1 MRRKRFTVLS
11 RICPV
16 SLKRMWW
23 AMSASICPIWSLEN
37 RSRVRMPC
45 ASRTPSST
53 CPSKRMRSATRKVG
67 GLPTSCSSAPAAS
80 VTVGSRS
87 FSSSSSVC
95 VHTSPSGWNSGGCA
109 TPFMAATS
117 GRMSPSSPVS
127 SRSSKPRR
135 APPSVRMRAS
145 SSRTRSGE
153 TFTIRPCSRCSA
165 AMVAGSISEPSRAAN
180 RTARIKRRWS
190 SWKRSSGA
198 PMARTT
204 RRRKSSRPPVK
215 SSTCFV
221 SGSSSSALIVKSRR
235 IASCR
240 GLPSKRDFTI
250 NALLLDP
257 DTNQVLDFTGGREDL
272 RRRVV
277 RAIGAPDERFQ
288 EDHLRL
294 IRAVRFAAGLG
305 FEIKPATMA
314 ALQRL
319 HGLIVKVSP
328 ERVRDELARIL
339 TEGGARRGF
348 ELLDETGL
356 LGDILPEVAAMK
368 GVAQPPEFHPE
379 GDVWT
384 HTLLLLGK
392 LRDPTVTLAAG
403 ALLHDVGKPPTFR
416 VAERIR
422 FDGHVEEGVRLAH
435 GILTRL
441 RFSSDQIG
449 QIEALIAHHMR
460 FKDTGQMRESTVKR
474 FLRMENFAEHLE
486 LHRLDCLSS
495 NGKLDTYKRMLSR
508 LEELGEEELRPKPL
522 LTGRDLIELG
532 YQPGPSFGKMLAA
545 VEDAQLEARV
555 QSKEAA
561 LALVRVFH

>member
-1 MRRKRFTVLS
+1 MTSETLAR
-11 RICPV
+11 
-16 SLKRMWW
+16 
-23 AMSASICPIWSLEN
+23 SIVARL
-37 RSRVRMPC
+37 R
-45 ASRTPSST
+45 A
-53 CPSKRMRSATRKVG
+53 AGHQAYLVG
-67 GLPTSCSSAPAAS
+67 G
-80 VTVGSRS
+80 
-87 FSSSSSVC
+87 C
-95 VHTSPSGWNSGGCA
+95 VRDLLLG
-109 TPFMAATS
+109 
-117 GRMSPSSPVS
+117 
-127 SRSSKPRR
+127 R
-135 APPSVRMRAS
+135 APKDFDVATDARPDRVSELFERSEQVGAHFGVVLVRENTSQVEVATFRSDASYSDGRRPDAVRFEGDPRQDAMR
-145 SSRTRSGE
+145 
-153 TFTIRPCSRCSA
+153 
-165 AMVAGSISEPSRAAN
+165 
-180 RTARIKRRWS
+180 
-190 SWKRSSGA
+190 
-198 PMARTT
+198 
-204 RRRKSSRPPVK
+204 
-215 SSTCFV
+215 
-221 SGSSSSALIVKSRR
+221 
-235 IASCR
+235 
-240 GLPSKRDFTI
+240 RDFTI

-257 DTNQVLDFTGGREDL
+257 DTNEVLDFTGGREDL

-277 RAIGAPDERFQ
+277 RAIGDPDERFQ

-294 IRAVRFAAGLG
+294 IRAVRFAARLG
-305 FEIKPATMA
+305 FEIEPATMA

-384 HTLLLLGK
+384 HTLLLLEK

-495 NGKLDTYKRMLSR
+495 SGKLDTYKRVLAR

-522 LTGRDLIELG
+522 LTGRDLIEQG
-532 YQPGPSFGKMLAA
+532 YTPGPAFGKMLAA
-545 VEDAQLEARV
+545 VEDAQLEGSV
-555 QSKEAA
+555 GNKEQA
-561 LALVRVFH
+561 LALVRAEFGAPVRAPAE